1 MADKWSAFLP
11 MRIPTVTHNDLVP
24 WRAKGGRI
32 GIRKSDALKDAEDA
46 IMARIRAAGMPESPV
61 SCRAARLTV
70 KWCFLADGRHA
81 VGEPHTSKPDMS
93 NMLKT
98 LEDCLTR
105 CGVISDDSI
114 ICQESLSKGY
124 AGHEGIYIDV
134 TAIDADGMGGA

>member
-1 MADKWSAFLP
+1 MVLQWSAFLP
-11 MRIPTVTHNDLVP
+11 MKIPTVTHNDLVP

-61 SCRAARLTV
+61 SCAARLTV
-70 KWCFLADGRHA
+70 TWCFLAGEKHV

-114 ICQESLSKGY
+114 ICQEYLSKGY
-124 AGHEGIYIDV
+124 AEHEGIYIEVSD
-134 TAIDADGMGGA
+134 IDADGLGGA

>member
-1 MADKWSAFLP
+1 MGGGWSAFLP
-11 MRIPTVTHNDLVP
+11 MKIPTVTHNDLVP
-24 WRAKGGRI
+24 WRAKGGRM

-46 IMARIRAAGMPESPV
+46 LMARIRAAGVPEKPV
-61 SCRAARLTV
+61 SCAARLTV
-70 KWCFLADGRHA
+70 KWCFLADRRHV

-124 AGHEGIYIDV
+124 AWREGIYIDV
-134 TAIDADGMGGA
+134 AALDMEGGR

>member
-1 MADKWSAFLP
+1 MGGEWAAFLP
-11 MRIPTVTHNDLVP
+11 MKIPTVTHNDLVP
-24 WRAKGGRI
+24 WRSNGGRM

-46 IMARIRAAGMPESPV
+46 LMARIRAAGLPEKPV
-61 SCRAARLTV
+61 SCAARLTV

-124 AGHEGIYIDV
+124 AWREGIYIDV
-134 TAIDADGMGGA
+134 TALDMEGGR

>member
-1 MADKWSAFLP
+1 MGGGWSAFLP
-11 MRIPTVTHNDLVP
+11 MKIPTVTHNDLVP
-24 WRAKGGRI
+24 WRAKGGRM

-46 IMARIRAAGMPESPV
+46 LMARIRAAGVPETPV
-61 SCRAARLTV
+61 SCAARLTV
-70 KWCFLADGRHA
+70 RWCFPADGRHA
-81 VGEPHTSKPDMS
+81 VGEPHVSKPDMS

-124 AGHEGIYIDV
+124 AWREGIYIEV
-134 TAIDADGMGGA
+134 SSLYLEGGR

>member
-1 MADKWSAFLP
+1 MGGQWSAFLP

-24 WRAKGGRI
+24 WKSKGGRM

-46 IMARIRAAGMPESPV
+46 LMARIRAAGVPDEPV
-61 SCRAARLTV
+61 SRAASLSVR
-70 KWCFLADGRHA
+70 WCFAGNGRHRP
-81 VGEPHTSKPDMS
+81 GEPHTSKPDMS

-114 ICQESLSKGY
+114 ICLESLAKGY
-124 AGHEGIYIDV
+124 AEREGIYIEVSALGVDE
-134 TAIDADGMGGA
+134 MGGV

>member
-1 MADKWSAFLP
+1 MGGQWAAFLP

-24 WRAKGGRI
+24 WRAKGGRM

-46 IMARIRAAGMPESPV
+46 LMARIRAAGVPDKPV
-61 SCRAARLTV
+61 SCAARLTV

-124 AGHEGIYIDV
+124 AWHEGIYIDV
-134 TAIDADGMGGA
+134 TALDMEGGR

>member
-1 MADKWSAFLP
+1 MGGGWSAFLP
-11 MRIPTVTHNDLVP
+11 MKIPTVTHNDLVP
-24 WRAKGGRI
+24 WKSKGGRM

-46 IMARIRAAGMPESPV
+46 LMARIRAAGVPDEPV
-61 SCRAARLTV
+61 SCCAARLTV

-114 ICQESLSKGY
+114 ICQESLAKGY
-124 AGHEGIYIDV
+124 AWREGIFINV
-134 TAIDADGMGGA
+134 TAFDMEGGR